1 MIKKQWKL
9 GEDLST
15 YDNILDA
22 ITFDEVIMTV
32 HCNCRKITREAVQR
46 EFKNILEIRM
56 QDMEYLLNNNIDE
69 IIAKAK
75 EGRN

>member
-1 MIKKQWKL
+1 MIERQWKL

-22 ITFDEVIMTV
+22 ITFDEIIMTV
-32 HCNCRKITREAVQR
+32 HCNCPKITREAVQK
-46 EFKNILEIRM
+46 EFKNILESRM
-56 QDMEYLLNNNIDE
+56 QDMEYLFNNNIEE

>member
-1 MIKKQWKL
+1 MIERQWKL

-32 HCNCRKITREAVQR
+32 HCNCRNITREAVQR

-56 QDMEYLLNNNIDE
+56 QDMKYLLNDNIDE